1 MNAKSRVRLDQKQLA
16 KYLGISQMTISRV
29 MNHQPGV
36 SEKMREKVLQA
47 VEQFDYV
54 HDHVAVGLRTKS
66 THVIG
71 LVIPDVSDSFFPT
84 ITRSIEK
91 AANQQGYRVILAH
104 SFESYAEECKQ
115 INLLLGFRVSGLLIA
130 PAGRQHDMDI
140 YDKLQ
145 RLKVPF
151 VFMDR
156 IKKKVPCSSVV
167 TDTMAGAVELGT
179 YLAGKGYLRWGY
191 LHGPQGVSSSMEHFR
206 GIRQAFRKVRRP
218 GAALVSVPAGF
229 SEEEGY
235 EGAEKLL
242 RRFDPDLIIA
252 VNDPVAIGVYRYL
265 QEKGIPVPQK
275 IALAGFSD
283 LQFSDLL
290 KVPLTT
296 VREQTEQIGQEA
308 VHVLLG
314 EIKNQTIEKQRLR
327 LAAQV
332 MARDSA

>member
-54 HDHVAVGLRTKS
+54 HDHVAVGLRTKT

-84 ITRSIEK
+84 ITKSIEK
-91 AANQQGYRVILAH
+91 TANQQGYRVILAH
-104 SFESYAEECKQ
+104 SYESYAEECKQ

-130 PAGRQHDMDI
+130 PAGRQNEVDI

-156 IKKKVPCSSVV
+156 IKKKVHCSSVV
-167 TDTMAGAVELGT
+167 TDTMAGATALGE
-179 YLAGKGYLRWGY
+179 YLVGKGYKRWGY
-191 LHGPQGVSSSMEHFR
+191 LHGPQGVSSSIEHFR
-206 GIRQAFRKVRRP
+206 GIRQAFRNAGGT
-218 GAALVSVPAGF
+218 GAKLVSVRAGF

-235 EGAEKLL
+235 QGAEKLL
-242 RRFDPDLIIA
+242 NTFDPDLIIA
-252 VNDPVAIGVYRYL
+252 VNDPVAIGAYRYL
-265 QEKGIPVPQK
+265 KEKGILVPLE
-275 IALAGFSD
+275 IGLAGFSD

-290 KVPLTT
+290 AVPLTT
-296 VREQTEQIGQEA
+296 VREQTERIGQEA
-308 VHVLLG
+308 VGLLLG
-314 EIKNQTIEKQRLR
+314 EIKSQDIAKQRLK
-327 LAAQV
+327 LPAQFIV
-332 MARDSA
+332 RDSA